1 MNSESI
7 TRSSKSDRTGIVKE
21 YFQTVNKLADTVKC
35 DRETQPLLNY
45 CLVSGLTAICFIM
58 VRDAAEKKMKELY
71 IQYNK
76 LLNKIDRDIC
86 KNKYIALKYLKS
98 EPAKKRY
105 TTC

>member
-1 MNSESI
+1 
-7 TRSSKSDRTGIVKE
+7 
-21 YFQTVNKLADTVKC
+21 
-35 DRETQPLLNY
+35 
-45 CLVSGLTAICFIM
+45 
-58 VRDAAEKKMKELY
+58 MKELY

-105 TTC
+105 TTWLILRLRKNRTGQAAVFLVSRI